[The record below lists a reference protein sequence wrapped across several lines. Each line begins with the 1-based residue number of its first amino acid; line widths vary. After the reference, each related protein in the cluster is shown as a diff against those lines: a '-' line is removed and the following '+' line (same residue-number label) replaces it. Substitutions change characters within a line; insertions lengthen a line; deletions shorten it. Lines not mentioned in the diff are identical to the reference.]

1 MRACLD
7 TSGPAPR
14 PQAAPGPVSMGACCS
29 TCNPEVYV
37 EQSWPQIA
45 KTPLAVDEQHAALL
59 RRLRTFAAAP
69 GCIAAATVVLIAA
82 GGVTP
87 NRVGLLGGSLFLC
100 GVLLITSTIPGG
112 RTLSHAA
119 KVHQFL
125 SVFMV
130 FAITGMTLGAY
141 TTGLRCTAATT
152 RMYRRSVCATLWWE
166 TALQSLLALVA
177 MQQLQ
182 VARRLEA
189 GMLLRVAQEQL
200 DAAAGS
206 PAPKQPAG
214 AAMQGKADAART
226 QLHAIMTAPLADVD
240 PEKGGSG
247 GEPPPLK
254 GVLIRTTGAGQ

>member
-1 MRACLD
+1 
-7 TSGPAPR
+7 
-14 PQAAPGPVSMGACCS
+14 MGCCS
-29 TCNPEVYV
+29 CNPDFHL
-37 EQSWPQIA
+37 EQSWPPVA

-59 RRLRTFAAAP
+59 RRLRTFAVAP

-82 GGVTP
+82 GGPTP
-87 NRVGLLGGSLFLC
+87 NRVGLLGGSLFLT
-100 GVLLITSTIPGG
+100 GLLVVTSRIPGG

-141 TTGLRCTAATT
+141 TTGLRCSAATT
-152 RMYRRSVCATLWWE
+152 RMYVRSVCATLWWE

-189 GMLLRVAQEQL
+189 GMLLAVAREQQN
-200 DAAAGS
+200 AAENA
-206 PAPKQPAG
+206 PAPAFV
-214 AAMQGKADAART
+214 AAVKGKGNTARMQ
-226 QLHAIMTAPLADVD
+226 HAIMTAPLADVD
-240 PEKGGSG
+240 PEKGGF
-247 GEPPPLK
+247 PPPLK
-254 GVLIRTTGAGQ
+254 GVLIRTTNAGP